1 MSLDDDSS
9 LRADAALFAPLAR
22 VAYRHG
28 MMLGVEA
35 VRDEQAFH
43 RRRLNRHQYWLHGTG
58 TVVGLAVT
66 LDFTAPATGETDD
79 PDTDRDMRLLVSP
92 GIALDGLG
100 REVVLHEGYCL
111 DLRAWIEANRDPD
124 TRDWNGSSTHIPQQG
139 GLWLE
144 VSIRAADC
152 DRGLQPVLAHEV
164 NAGIDPVATS
174 RIEQGVRLDIRPI
187 TPADAEPA
195 ALAAPDPIAEPLPGA
210 MHPGSPP
217 DLDALLTQTE
227 LDYLDALADM
237 PEALARFH
245 AARLYRLRGATL
257 DADLVPE
264 LIEEQIDAVA
274 RVLLARIR
282 IETLGDAGLVSHPSR
297 VAINNLVR
305 PFVTNPDALR
315 WLLATRV

>member
-1 MSLDDDSS
+1 MSLDDDAS

-35 VRDEQAFH
+35 VRDEQSYN

-66 LDFTAPATGETDD
+66 LDFTAPAAGAADD
-79 PDTDRDMRLLVSP
+79 PDADRDMRLLVSP

-100 REVVLHEGYCL
+100 REIALHEGYCL

-124 TRDWNGSSTHIPQQG
+124 TRDWTGSSTHIPQQG

-164 NAGIDPVATS
+164 NAGIDPVATA
-174 RIEQGVRLDIRPI
+174 RIEQGMQLSIRPI
-187 TPADAEPA
+187 TPADADPA
-195 ALAAPDPIAEPLPGA
+195 ALAVPDPIAEPLPGA

-217 DLDALLTQTE
+217 DLDALLTDSE
-227 LDYLDALADM
+227 RDYLDALADV
-237 PEALARFH
+237 PEALVRFH
-245 AARLYRLRGATL
+245 AARLYRLRAATL
-257 DADLVPE
+257 EPDL
-264 LIEEQIDAVA
+264 LDEQIDGLA

-282 IETLGDAGLVSHPSR
+282 LTTLGDAGLVSHPSR

>member
-1 MSLDDDSS
+1 MSLDDDAS
-9 LRADAALFAPLAR
+9 LRADATLFAPLAR

-35 VRDEQAFH
+35 VRDEQAYN

-66 LDFTAPATGETDD
+66 LDFDTEPAD
-79 PDTDRDMRLLVSP
+79 PDPDRDQALRLLVSP

-100 REVVLHEGYCL
+100 REIVLHEGYCL
-111 DLRAWIEANRDPD
+111 DLRAWIEANRDQD
-124 TRDWNGSSTHIPQQG
+124 TGDWSGSSTHIPQQG

-187 TPADAEPA
+187 TPADPDPA
-195 ALAAPDPIAEPLPGA
+195 ALATPGPISEPLPGA

-227 LDYLDALADM
+227 QDYLDALAEV
-237 PEALARFH
+237 PGALARFH
-245 AARLYRLRGATL
+245 AARLYRLREATL
-257 DADLVPE
+257 DPDL
-264 LIEEQIDAVA
+264 LEEQLDALA

-282 IETLGDAGLVSHPSR
+282 LSTLGDTGLVSHPSR

-305 PFVTNPDALR
+305 PFVTNPDVLR
-315 WLLATRV
+315 WLLATRVAPA